1 MKKNLL
7 LLLSLMTL
15 TASAQKDELPDGV
28 LAIELQANPFSNDF
42 NTFKMTE
49 LKARLWLNN
58 KHVVRF
64 AVGLGMDTT
73 KDDTDWSF
81 DSRKVGEG
89 SDVIQQ
95 NRTDKTDAKELRL
108 TLGYEYHLAQA
119 GRLDFYVGASAGYEG
134 KYYSGSSESTE
145 SWTRYG
151 QGSYVP
157 YPNTGTSSGPSSSS
171 MGSWYHTPD
180 YGRDKNQVTITN
192 TSNKTDYKKMSP
204 NGTNNEHTIFANVFT
219 GVDCYI
225 YKGLYIG
232 TELGIS
238 FKHGKSENGTYTRT
252 STKTV
257 TDNGT
262 ITVNTLEEFDSAT
275 GITDT
280 RNILDFTKNEKSF
293 TPAVNKSSSSNH
305 LKIYVEPAIR
315 IGWIF

>member
-15 TASAQKDELPDGV
+15 TASAQNDGLPDGF
-28 LAIELQANPFSNDF
+28 LAVELQANPFSNDF

-64 AVGLGMDTT
+64 AVGLGMDTN
-73 KDDTDWSF
+73 KEDTGWNF
-81 DSRKVGEG
+81 DSRESIN
-89 SDVIQQ
+89 SDYDIIQH
-95 NRTDKTDAKELRL
+95 NGKSETNFKEVRL
-108 TLGYEYHLAQA
+108 TVGYEYHLAQA
-119 GRLDFYVGASAGYEG
+119 GRLDLYVGASAGYEG

-145 SWTRYG
+145 SWTRHG
-151 QGSYVP
+151 KGSYVP
-157 YPNTGTSSGPSSSS
+157 YPNTGSDYPS
-171 MGSWYHTPD
+171 MGGYYHVPD
-180 YGRDKNQVTITN
+180 YDRTANQVTITN
-192 TSNKTDYKKMSP
+192 TSSSTDYSKMSP
-204 NGTNNEHTIFANVFT
+204 NGDNNEHSIFANVFT

-238 FKHGKSENGTYTRT
+238 FKHGKSENGSYTRI
-252 STKTV
+252 SNRTV
-257 TDNGT
+257 TDDGT
-262 ITVNTLEEFDSAT
+262 ITVNKREEFNSAT

-280 RNILDFTKNEKSF
+280 RDLLDFTNNKKSH
-293 TPAVNKSSSSNH
+293 TPAINKSSSSNH

-315 IGWIF
+315 LGWIF

>member
-15 TASAQKDELPDGV
+15 TASAQKDELPDGT
-28 LAIELQANPFSNDF
+28 LAVELQANPFSNDF

-64 AVGLGMDTT
+64 ALGFGMDT
-73 KDDTDWSF
+73 KKEDTSWNF
-81 DSRKVGEG
+81 DSRESIN
-89 SDVIQQ
+89 SDYDIIQH
-95 NRTDKTDAKELRL
+95 NGKSETNFKEVRL
-108 TLGYEYHLAQA
+108 TVGYEYHLAQA
-119 GRLDFYVGASAGYEG
+119 GRLDLYVGASAGYEG

-145 SWTRYG
+145 SWARHG

-157 YPNTGTSSGPSSSS
+157 YPDLGTSTGPNAST
-171 MGSWYHTPD
+171 GSWLHYPNYDRTA
-180 YGRDKNQVTITN
+180 KQVTITN
-192 TSNKTDYKKMSP
+192 TTSSTDYSKMSP
-204 NGTNNEHTIFANVFT
+204 NGDNNEHSIFANVFT

-238 FKHGKSENGTYTRT
+238 FKHGKSENGSYTRI
-252 STKTV
+252 SNRTV
-257 TDNGT
+257 TDDGT
-262 ITVNTLEEFDSAT
+262 ITVNKREEFNSAT

-280 RNILDFTKNEKSF
+280 RDLLDFTNNEKSYR
-293 TPAVNKSSSSNH
+293 PAVNKSSSSNH

-315 IGWIF
+315 LGWIF

>member
-1 MKKNLL
+1 MNKILL
-7 LLLSLMTL
+7 LMLSLVTL
-15 TASAQKDELPDGV
+15 NASAQKDELPDGM
-28 LAIELQANPFSNDF
+28 LAVELQANPFSNDF

-145 SWTRYG
+145 SWARHG

-157 YPNTGTSSGPSSSS
+157 YPNTGSGSYPSSG
-171 MGSWYHTPD
+171 GYYHYPD
-180 YGRDKNQVTITN
+180 YDRTAKQVTITN
-192 TSNKTDYKKMSP
+192 TTSSTDYSKMSP
-204 NGTNNEHTIFANVFT
+204 NGDNNEHSLFANVFT

-238 FKHGKSENGTYTRT
+238 FKHGKSENGSYTRI

-257 TDNGT
+257 TDDGT
-262 ITVNTLEEFDSAT
+262 LTVNTEEVYNSAT
-275 GITDT
+275 GRTTFRDH
-280 RNILDFTKNEKSF
+280 LDFINNKS
-293 TPAVNKSSSSNH
+293 TVSPAVNKSSSSNH

-315 IGWIF
+315 LGWIF

>member
-15 TASAQKDELPDGV
+15 TASAQKDELPDGT
-28 LAIELQANPFSNDF
+28 LAVELQANPFSNDF

-64 AVGLGMDTT
+64 ALGFGMDT
-73 KDDTDWSF
+73 KKEDTSWNF
-81 DSRKVGEG
+81 DSREG
-89 SDVIQQ
+89 SLTGYDIIQQ
-95 NRTDKTDAKELRL
+95 NGTTETNFKEVRL
-108 TLGYEYHLAQA
+108 TVGYEYHLAQS
-119 GRLDFYVGASAGYEG
+119 GRLDLYVGASAGYEG

-145 SWTRYG
+145 SWTRFSK
-151 QGSYVP
+151 GSYVP
-157 YPNTGTSSGPSSSS
+157 YPDLGTSTGSNTST
-171 MGSWYHTPD
+171 GSWLHYPD
-180 YGRDKNQVTITN
+180 DSRVPKQVTITN
-192 TSNKTDYKKMSP
+192 TSSSTDYSKMAP
-204 NGTNNEHTIFANVFT
+204 NGDNNEHTIFANVFT

-238 FKHGKSENGTYTRT
+238 FKHGKSENGSYTRI

-257 TDNGT
+257 TDDGT
-262 ITVNTLEEFDSAT
+262 VTVNTREEFNSAT
-275 GITDT
+275 GKTDT
-280 RNILDFTKNEKSF
+280 RDLLDFTNNQKSYR
-293 TPAVNKSSSSNH
+293 PAVNKSSSSNH

-315 IGWIF
+315 LGWIF

>member
-15 TASAQKDELPDGV
+15 TASAQKDGLPDGF
-28 LAIELQANPFSNDF
+28 LAVELQANPFSNDF

-64 AVGLGMDTT
+64 ALGFGMDT
-73 KDDTDWSF
+73 KKEDTSWNF
-81 DSRKVGEG
+81 DSRE
-89 SDVIQQ
+89 SINSNYDIIQH
-95 NRTDKTDAKELRL
+95 NGKSETNFKEVRL
-108 TLGYEYHLAQA
+108 TVGYEYHLAQS
-119 GRLDFYVGASAGYEG
+119 GRLDLYVGASAGYEG

-145 SWTRYG
+145 SWTRHG

-157 YPNTGTSSGPSSSS
+157 YPNTGSGSYPSSG
-171 MGSWYHTPD
+171 GYYHVPNYDRTA
-180 YGRDKNQVTITN
+180 KQVTITN
-192 TSNKTDYKKMSP
+192 TTSSTDYSKMSP
-204 NGTNNEHTIFANVFT
+204 NGDNNEHSIFANVFT

-238 FKHGKSENGTYTRT
+238 FKHGKSENGSYTRI

-257 TDNGT
+257 TDDGT
-262 ITVNTLEEFDSAT
+262 LTVNTEEVYNSAT
-275 GITDT
+275 GRTTFRDH
-280 RNILDFTKNEKSF
+280 LDFINNKS
-293 TPAVNKSSSSNH
+293 TVSPAVNKSSSSNH

-315 IGWIF
+315 LGWIF

>member
-15 TASAQKDELPDGV
+15 TASAQKDELPDGT
-28 LAIELQANPFSNDF
+28 LAVELQANPFSNDF

-64 AVGLGMDTT
+64 AVGLGMDT
-73 KDDTDWSF
+73 KKEDTSWNF
-81 DSRKVGEG
+81 DSREG
-89 SDVIQQ
+89 SLTGYDIIQQ
-95 NRTDKTDAKELRL
+95 NGTTETNFKEVRL
-108 TLGYEYHLAQA
+108 TVGYEYHLAQS
-119 GRLDFYVGASAGYEG
+119 GRLDLYVGASAGYEG

-145 SWTRYG
+145 SWARHG

-157 YPNTGTSSGPSSSS
+157 YPDLGTSTGPNAST
-171 MGSWYHTPD
+171 GSWLHYPNYDRTA
-180 YGRDKNQVTITN
+180 KQVTITN
-192 TSNKTDYKKMSP
+192 TTSSTDYSKMSP
-204 NGTNNEHTIFANVFT
+204 NGDNNEHSIFANVFT

-238 FKHGKSENGTYTRT
+238 FKHGKSENGSYTRI

-257 TDNGT
+257 TDDGT
-262 ITVNTLEEFDSAT
+262 LTVNTEEVYNSAT
-275 GITDT
+275 GRTTFRDH
-280 RNILDFTKNEKSF
+280 LDFINNKS
-293 TPAVNKSSSSNH
+293 TVSPAVNKSSSSNH

-315 IGWIF
+315 LGWIF